1 MDDLV
6 KMLEGQSLR
15 IVETAVVII
24 LYIFLRWLFSK
35 IVKSHLSR
43 RLLHETRG
51 MAVRKIF
58 RLVLLIISIVF
69 ILIIWGVNQTDLA
82 LFLGSALAVV
92 GVAFFAQWSILS
104 NVTSSIILFFGHPVK
119 LNDEIVILEAKDY
132 EIEGKVKDIGLFFI
146 TLETPDGEDVTLP
159 NNIFISKSIKS
170 KAQENVDEVSSEEE
184 YHD

>member
-1 MDDLV
+1 MDELL
-6 KMLEGQSLR
+6 KLLEGHSLR
-15 IVETAVVII
+15 VVETAIVII

-35 IVKSHLSR
+35 IVKSHLTR
-43 RLLHETRG
+43 KLIQETRG
-51 MAVRKIF
+51 IAVRKIF
-58 RLVLLIISIVF
+58 RLVLLIICVVF
-69 ILIIWGVNQTDLA
+69 ILIIWGVKQSDLA

-132 EIEGKVKDIGLFFI
+132 EIEGRVKDISLFFI
-146 TLETPDGEDVTLP
+146 TLETKDGEEITIP

-170 KAQENVDEVSSEEE
+170 RGKSDEASNEEE
-184 YHD
+184 FHD